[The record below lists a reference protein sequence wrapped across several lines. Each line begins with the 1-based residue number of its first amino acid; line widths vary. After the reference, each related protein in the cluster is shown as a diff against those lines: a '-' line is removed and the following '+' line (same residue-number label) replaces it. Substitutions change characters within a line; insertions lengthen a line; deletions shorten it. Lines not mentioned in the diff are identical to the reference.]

1 RSCSNLLTRNRRPM
15 AIEELPSLWERP
27 PPRPVLYANTS
38 PEAEEARA
46 LLQRYDID
54 FDTRRTDGPAIG
66 LAWNGTAFTD
76 SVGVV
81 HVLALA
87 RGAVRPLRETGGR
100 GCDEASP
107 GTRIPLEKRRSD
119 GVEPMTGR
127 RPSVKYGV

>member
-1 RSCSNLLTRNRRPM
+1 M

-54 FDTRRTDGPAIG
+54 FDTRRTDGPAIE
-66 LAWNGTAFTD
+66 LVWNGTTFTD
-76 SVGVV
+76 LFGVADF
-81 HVLALA
+81 LAMA
-87 RGAVRPLRETGGR
+87 GRAVPALRKTGR
-100 GCDEASP
+100 RRCDEASP
-107 GTRIPLEKRRSD
+107 GTRIPLGERRSD